1 MKMKS
6 NRKYLWLLGALGV
19 LHAAILL
26 AGFIAPYDEAAQN
39 REMPFAPPARIHFVD
54 SAGHFHTR
62 PFVYG
67 WKHPQDEM
75 SVYEVD
81 QSQIYPLRF
90 FATGSSYKLAGL
102 IRTETH
108 FFGVDAPATIYL
120 FGTDQFGRDVFSRT
134 LIGGQISLLAG
145 LLAAALALAI
155 GTIVGGLA
163 GFYGGWCDTI
173 LMRGAELF
181 LALPWLYLLFAV
193 RAFLPLQVEPKQAF
207 LLLVAIIGFVGWARP
222 ARLIRGVV
230 LSARERDYV
239 RAARGFGASDLHIL
253 RRHVLPQAGGV
264 ILTQAAL
271 LVPQYVLAEITLSF
285 LGLGVGEPVPTWGNM
300 LASLM
305 QVHILES
312 YWWMIAPGLAAIPF
326 FLGYFALG
334 NALEKR
340 ARLVAT

>member
-1 MKMKS
+1 
-6 NRKYLWLLGALGV
+6 
-19 LHAAILL
+19 
-26 AGFIAPYDEAAQN
+26 
-39 REMPFAPPARIHFVD
+39 
-54 SAGHFHTR
+54 
-62 PFVYG
+62 
-67 WKHPQDEM
+67 
-75 SVYEVD
+75 
-81 QSQIYPLRF
+81 
-90 FATGSSYKLAGL
+90 
-102 IRTETH
+102 
-108 FFGVDAPATIYL
+108 
-120 FGTDQFGRDVFSRT
+120 
-134 LIGGQISLLAG
+134 
-145 LLAAALALAI
+145 
-155 GTIVGGLA
+155 
-163 GFYGGWCDTI
+163 
-173 LMRGAELF
+173 MRGAELF

-326 FLGYFALG
+326 FLGYMALG